1 MSEIHKSKNGRLH
14 IYVRQDKYK
23 DKLKSHNWVGR
34 TYINGQQ
41 KIISSGTTDLEK
53 AKVILEKW
61 YDDLHAQSTEK
72 TQTKEENQQKD
83 LIPPSKPA
91 PEIEKNR
98 ESNENKQSNLS
109 NIRST
114 ESKKEGKGL
123 LDKLK
128 NIKFTKSTISKKGT
142 SSQSGTSKK
151 VSKLKDLV

>member
-83 LIPPSKPA
+83 LIPPSKPT

-98 ESNENKQSNLS
+98 ESNENKQSNLFQV
-109 NIRST
+109 N
-114 ESKKEGKGL
+114 KK
-123 LDKLK
+123 
-128 NIKFTKSTISKKGT
+128 
-142 SSQSGTSKK
+142 
-151 VSKLKDLV
+151 